1 MIKNTHKVDNTI
13 NKLEKEIKLAR
24 LRWTI
29 LRKHLDEIRDVQ
41 SLMQETLNA
50 LNEIEESKV
59 VSHIIH
65 YSSKNKEFSNLPS
78 KVNVSIPKFFK
89 TTGKK

>member
-59 VSHIIH
+59 V
-65 YSSKNKEFSNLPS
+65 
-78 KVNVSIPKFFK
+78 
-89 TTGKK
+89 